1 MVVVLAGSCDNESI
15 TRMHNPIRH
24 TPHPPSWIR
33 LRIIFL
39 ENTKKKHFSLSF
51 IIFRCCLFVCWNPS
65 RALCNRR
72 NRVWLLFR
80 SKLFTTISCNTY
92 SAVVHD
98 ERLGIVYIIPD
109 RFRESRYT
117 YTHGARS
124 YSSLLISRVQH
135 QEPGSRR
142 GESRSNTYNISP
154 SPTCTSV
161 CNGVRKRGMR
171 SDFIVMTSWRT
182 GACVFQL
189 LHSYRC
195 ML

>member
-1 MVVVLAGSCDNESI
+1 MNS
-15 TRMHNPIRH
+15 
-24 TPHPPSWIR
+24 PSYYI
-33 LRIIFL
+33 LRKH
-39 ENTKKKHFSLSF
+39 KKKHFSLSF

-65 RALCNRR
+65 RALCDRR

-92 SAVVHD
+92 SAVHD

-109 RFRESRYT
+109 RFRESRYV
-117 YTHGARS
+117 YTGRVLILL
-124 YSSLLISRVQH
+124 SLSAACSTKS
-135 QEPGSRR
+135 PARR